1 MSLKF
6 EIGQSS
12 LVGPRERNE
21 DYVGVVT
28 PINEQLSIKGSL
40 IAVAD
45 GVSGNAGGGE
55 ASEMTIRNISTD
67 YFATPDTWEPST
79 ALDKV
84 ITAANRWLI
93 SQANANR
100 DLAGMATTLSLI
112 ILRGQ
117 RYYLAHVGDTRI
129 YLLRNNVLT
138 QLTTDHVWDRPDMRH
153 VLKRAVGL
161 DAHLSVDLAEGALQV
176 GDIFALMTDG
186 VWETLGE
193 KSIHE
198 GLKKFNNVQ
207 MIAEHLTKTALHQQ
221 SADNS
226 TAVIVKITAVGED
239 TLTERI
245 AGGKHLTL
253 PPKLNVNE
261 SIDGFIV
268 EDILHES
275 RASLLYKVRQN
286 STKQLFVLKTL
297 QPALNSDIE
306 SCNGLLNEEWLG
318 KRVVSQYIPQVLTLS
333 IENRSK
339 LYFVMSWHEGA
350 TLQQRLDHGH
360 YFTVAGT
367 AKIGMDITR
376 GIGALHRLNIIHRD
390 IKPANILM
398 DEGGHRVM
406 LSDFGLARVLDDASM
421 TASGMVAGTPNY
433 MSPEQARGESVDA
446 RSDLYSLGAVLYTMA
461 TGHPPVRGDSPL
473 AVLRRVTEDKPRA
486 VHGVNEAMPAW
497 LDRLIGRFLA
507 KSSERRIATAEEA
520 AELLRG
526 CLAHVRA
533 PSRLALPS
541 QISRQSRWLKTHA
554 AAAIA
559 ACALF
564 AVYFTIQGLTENAH
578 QRLRDPSASS
588 SNNRRSP
595 PLAGFGDER
604 WSSDVQRIA
613 DSIQALKQE
622 LSDDFFINPP
632 SLPGEPALETGTPQ
646 GRQNAN

>member
-12 LVGPRERNE
+12 LTGPRERNE

-28 PINEQLSIKGSL
+28 PINDQLSIKGSL

-67 YFATPDTWEPST
+67 YFATPDTWEPSN

-129 YLLRNNVLT
+129 YLLRDNVLK

-161 DAHLSVDLAEGALQV
+161 DAHLSVDLADGALQV

-193 KSIHE
+193 KAIHE
-198 GLKKFNNVQ
+198 GLKKFDNVQ
-207 MIAEHLTKTALHQQ
+207 MIADHLTKAAIQQ
-221 SADNS
+221 QTGDNS
-226 TAVIVKITAVGED
+226 TAVVVKITKLGD
-239 TLTERI
+239 DSLTERI
-245 AGGKHLTL
+245 AGGKHLAL
-253 PPKLNVNE
+253 PHKLSIGE
-261 SIDGFIV
+261 SIDDFTV

-297 QPALNSDIE
+297 QPALTSDIE

-318 KRVVSQYIPQVLTLS
+318 KRVVSQYVPQVLTLS
-333 IENRSK
+333 LENRSK

-350 TLQQRLDHGH
+350 TLQQRLDNGH

-367 AKIGMDITR
+367 AKIGMDVMR

-390 IKPANILM
+390 IKPANIHQASDQRLRIL
-398 DEGGHRVM
+398 DLGVA
-406 LSDFGLARVLDDASM
+406 LSTGAEMIGA
-421 TASGMVAGTPNY
+421 TQNPGTPSF
-433 MSPEQARGESVDA
+433 MAPELFEGAIANAQTDIYAAGVTLYHLLTRKYPYGEVEPFQHPKFGVPTPLTRYRPDIPYWLENIILKAVARDPK
-446 RSDLYSLGAVLYTMA
+446 M
-461 TGHPPVRGDSPL
+461 
-473 AVLRRVTEDKPRA
+473 
-486 VHGVNEAMPAW
+486 
-497 LDRLIGRFLA
+497 RF
-507 KSSERRIATAEEA
+507 ETAEEM
-520 AELLRG
+520 L
-526 CLAHVRA
+526 
-533 PSRLALPS
+533 LALEHGE
-541 QISRQSRWLKTHA
+541 LKPLLAPARTPLIA
-554 AAAIA
+554 RARLVKWQWIAI
-559 ACALF
+559 F
-564 AVYFTIQGLTENAH
+564 
-578 QRLRDPSASS
+578 S
-588 SNNRRSP
+588 
-595 PLAGFGDER
+595 
-604 WSSDVQRIA
+604 
-613 DSIQALKQE
+613 
-622 LSDDFFINPP
+622 FIINILLIYLLLV
-632 SLPGEPALETGTPQ
+632 S
-646 GRQNAN
+646 